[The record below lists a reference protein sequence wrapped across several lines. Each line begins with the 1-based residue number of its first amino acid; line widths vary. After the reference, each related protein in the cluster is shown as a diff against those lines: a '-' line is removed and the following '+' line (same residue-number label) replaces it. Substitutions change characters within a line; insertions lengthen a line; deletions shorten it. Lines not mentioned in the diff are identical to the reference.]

1 MWKLMRPPFKESSRP
16 ILHSDLSAATIG
28 KMLESSLAMSDDST
42 EKQKLVKE
50 EELVESLLEPKD
62 DEFPAEDRV
71 TLAKLDPLRR
81 YLLEISRFEP
91 LSSEEEHR
99 LAVLYR
105 EHDDQQAAYQL
116 VTANLKLV
124 VKIARLYNRIYS
136 NAMDLV
142 QEGNIGLMEAVKR
155 FDPYRGA
162 SLPTYAS
169 WWIKAYVLKF
179 ILDNFRIVRVGT
191 TNERRRLL
199 FNLRKEKE
207 KLRLQ
212 GIEPT
217 ASLIAKR
224 LNVSIED
231 VRDVQQS
238 IESSDLS
245 LESYVDNNESVQYLD
260 TLEAT
265 EELIDER
272 LARGELQ
279 QLFNKKVKELSEGL
293 TDRERTILNDR
304 LVAETPKTLQQIAE
318 RFGVTREAIRL
329 TEKALVAKIKKYM
342 QEELKDVTDVEFG
355 LIS

>member
-1 MWKLMRPPFKESSRP
+1 MSKNTSGKKKEV
-16 ILHSDLSAATIG
+16 
-28 KMLESSLAMSDDST
+28 
-42 EKQKLVKE
+42 QE
-50 EELVESLLEPKD
+50 EELVESLLEPKK
-62 DEFPAEDRV
+62 DEFPVEDRV

-91 LSSEEEHR
+91 LSPEEEQR
-99 LAVLYR
+99 LATLYR
-105 EHDDQQAAYQL
+105 DNDDQQAAYQL
-116 VTANLKLV
+116 VTANLQLV
-124 VKIARLYNRIYS
+124 VKIARLYNRVY
-136 NAMDLV
+136 NNVMDLI

-155 FDPYRGA
+155 FDPYKGA
-162 SLPTYAS
+162 GLPTYAS
-169 WWIKAYVLKF
+169 WWIKAYIIKF

-191 TNERRRLL
+191 TNERRKLL

-217 ASLIAKR
+217 ASLIAKQ
-224 LNVSIED
+224 LNVSEKD
-231 VRDVQQS
+231 VRDVEQS

-245 LESYVDNNESVQYLD
+245 LESYVDKNESIRYLD

-279 QLFNKKVKELSEGL
+279 KLFNKKVRTLSGGLSE
-293 TDRERTILNDR
+293 REKMILNDR

-318 RFGVTREAIRL
+318 RFGVSREAIRL
-329 TEKALVAKIKKYM
+329 TEKALVAKIKTYM
-342 QEELKDVTDVEFG
+342 QEELKGVTDVEFG
-355 LIS
+355 LIA